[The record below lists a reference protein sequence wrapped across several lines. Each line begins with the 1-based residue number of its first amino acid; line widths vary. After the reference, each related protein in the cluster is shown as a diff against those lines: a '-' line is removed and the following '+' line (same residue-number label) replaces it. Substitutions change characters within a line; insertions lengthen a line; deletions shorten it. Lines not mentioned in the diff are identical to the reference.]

1 MSVYYVFEKN
11 LIDSARVYVNLLSKP
26 QICFALPSQFL
37 LDKRTY
43 VYLHNY
49 VCYLQRTATDSSYV
63 FSQPQKKRR
72 AISSP
77 NCGRGNYLRE
87 KTKNARFFLRASAF
101 VVSLNTLF

>member
-49 VCYLQRTATDSSYV
+49 VCYFQRTATDSSYV
-63 FSQPQKKRR
+63 FSQPQKRGEQSRPLTAVVEITLEKRQKMP
-72 AISSP
+72 A
-77 NCGRGNYLRE
+77 
-87 KTKNARFFLRASAF
+87 FFYEHLH
-101 VVSLNTLF
+101 LLFL